1 MTRASTRRTF
11 LKHGALAGAGLLMA
25 RNSFA
30 AAGQRFPSERRELR
44 DEKTGARLWQMTA
57 AEAMHHHFY
66 FTNPSWP
73 NDQRELY
80 FVSYRTGFPNLF
92 AAAETTGEI
101 TQLTARADINPFS
114 PTVTRDGRRLYFSAR
129 DCVVEVD
136 RETLRE
142 RVVAKF
148 DGAKLGNCSL
158 NAVGTR
164 LAIGVRLPKCCR
176 LALIELASGQTR
188 FLVEKAEVGHIQ
200 FCPADDN
207 ILEYSGTPGAR
218 IWTIRSDG
226 SADCNL
232 YPQQP
237 GEWIVHESWLGDGSE
252 IIFTHWPRALRAVSR
267 DGARVRTVAAFNS
280 WHESSDHSG
289 RWIVADTNHP
299 DIGLQ
304 RVNARTGERRTLCHP
319 NATSRGT
326 QWTLTEPA
334 RGAGID
340 TSIIRGDRPEL
351 DRAPRPDDP
360 ASVYGPQWSHPHPAF
375 SPDGR
380 RVVFTSDR
388 GGWSQVYV
396 VECEPPKA
404 QH

>member
-1 MTRASTRRTF
+1 MTLPTTRRTF
-11 LKHGALAGAGLLMA
+11 LQHTAVTVLALSAPTPRALAAG
-25 RNSFA
+25 R
-30 AAGQRFPSERRELR
+30 RFPSERRALR
-44 DEKTGARLWQMTA
+44 DEKTGAPLWQVTA

-73 NDQRELY
+73 DDQRELY

-92 AAAETTGEI
+92 AAAESDGGI
-101 TQLTARADINPFS
+101 TQLTDRVDINPFS
-114 PTVTRDGRRLYFSAR
+114 PAATRDGRRLYFSAR

-158 NAVGTR
+158 NPAGTR
-164 LAIGVRLPKCCR
+164 LAIGVRLPDCCR
-176 LALIELASGQTR
+176 LALIELSSGMTR
-188 FLVEKAEVGHIQ
+188 ILIEKAEVGHVQ
-200 FCPADDN
+200 FCPADDSL
-207 ILEYSGTPGAR
+207 LEYSGPPGAR
-218 IWTIRSDG
+218 IWTLRTDG
-226 SADCNL
+226 SGDRNL
-232 YPQQP
+232 YPQRP

-252 IIFTHWPRALRAVSR
+252 IIFTQWPRALRAVSR
-267 DGARVRTVAAFNS
+267 DGSRVRTIAAFNS
-280 WHESSDHSG
+280 WHQSSDRAG
-289 RWIVADTNHP
+289 RWIVSDTNHP

-304 RVNARTGERRTLCHP
+304 RVNARTGQRRTLCHP
-319 NATSRGT
+319 RATNRGT
-326 QWTLTEPA
+326 QWKFTEPA

-351 DRAPRPDDP
+351 DRPPQPQDP
-360 ASVYGPQWSHPHPAF
+360 ASVYGPQWTHPHPAF

-388 GGWSQVYV
+388 DGWSQVYV
-396 VECEPPKA
+396 VQCAP
-404 QH
+404 